1 MPICRPKA
9 IFSIPDYSADSKHTN
24 QISHGPRPKLFK
36 NLEKNVK
43 VVKVAKS
50 WKKVVFLIT
59 LWIKTSSSLPLS

>member
-36 NLEKNVK
+36 NLEKSVK

-50 WKKVVFLIT
+50 
-59 LWIKTSSSLPLS
+59 